1 MSPLREQ
8 VRREIFRLAMPAVM
22 SSLLQRAVSIIDVFL
37 VGGLGASAIAAVGV
51 GQLLVFMS
59 MTLMWGFSSGVTVVV
74 AQLWGARRTQD
85 ASRIAFQSLLFSLVL
100 STVISVVGGLWGHHV
115 AVFLGVEPTVMVL
128 AQSYLRI
135 IFIVFGFTALVNV
148 LCNIYYAVGDTRT
161 PFLSVLVVNIL
172 HVLIAYPLIYG
183 YWGAPMLG
191 VEGAAIAIGISE
203 AAGAAIM
210 AVVLYQRG
218 LLHIGRFR
226 LETLNRVIRIG
237 LPVFCDR
244 ALQQAGQAIYLKM
257 IIFYGTAAYAAHQVG
272 LSIEAFSFM
281 PGFGI
286 AIAATTAVGQSLG
299 ANRRDRA
306 DLANWEANRIAVLL
320 MAGMGIIFFFF
331 PYLLLRLFTTDP
343 EVIHLGTLFLKV
355 AAVLQIPLAITMVL
369 SGSLKGAGDTRYL
382 LFTTIIGSWVIRVP
396 LAYVFSRVLGLG
408 LPFVWGVMVIDW
420 LVRMSLLLYRY
431 RSERWHRHIPY
442 EKPEVVHGTLD
453 RSA

>member
-1 MSPLREQ
+1 
-8 VRREIFRLAMPAVM
+8 
-22 SSLLQRAVSIIDVFL
+22 
-37 VGGLGASAIAAVGV
+37 
-51 GQLLVFMS
+51 
-59 MTLMWGFSSGVTVVV
+59 
-74 AQLWGARRTQD
+74 
-85 ASRIAFQSLLFSLVL
+85 
-100 STVISVVGGLWGHHV
+100 LWGHHV